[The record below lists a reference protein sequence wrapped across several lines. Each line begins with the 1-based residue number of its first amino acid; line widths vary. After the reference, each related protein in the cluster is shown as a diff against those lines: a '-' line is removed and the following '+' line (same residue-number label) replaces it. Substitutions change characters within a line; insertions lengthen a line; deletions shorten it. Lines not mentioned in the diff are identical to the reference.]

1 MSENGLVGPL
11 VRSAHPS
18 FWPRNLLVYAAPG
31 AAGALSSGVGF
42 SMRSR
47 TRELGVRLALG
58 ATAGRLQ
65 RDVVGGL
72 LPVLT
77 VALVVG
83 LVVSLLAS
91 RGLASVLYGV
101 GPTDPIA
108 VGGAFTVL
116 ALLYAISPDPRTATA
131 GMIQGRYFIP
141 MVPVLFVAIPG
152 LGRLPRVWGPVAVT
166 GFCVVVL
173 AVATYTTAS
182 HYFIGTSPAN

>member
-83 LVVSLLAS
+83 LVVPLLAS

-108 VGGAFTVL
+108 FGGALVL
-116 ALLYAISPDPRTATA
+116 IAT
-131 GMIQGRYFIP
+131 MSI
-141 MVPVLFVAIPG
+141 L
-152 LGRLPRVWGPVAVT
+152 
-166 GFCVVVL
+166 
-173 AVATYTTAS
+173 ATYLLARGVS
-182 HYFIGTSPAN
+182 KVDPARVIEYR